1 MSGSVMGLTA
11 RKIGK
16 EYRSTSSS
24 ARGAVGRL
32 TCRGPGRSV
41 ISCRSRGMIAQRLQ
55 VRQDSEAL
63 RDRNHDQLRG
73 ATVIP
78 ARDSAESRPRRTS
91 SIRSAPKTPRP
102 EPPVVEAFFILGTIL
117 IVVGFLWSI
126 AKSWPS
132 IDPLALAALVGIGLL
147 LVVVCERL
155 GLILRELRKITT
167 LMQRAVSDADPA
179 EQRPRE

>member
-1 MSGSVMGLTA
+1 M
-11 RKIGK
+11 
-16 EYRSTSSS
+16 
-24 ARGAVGRL
+24 
-32 TCRGPGRSV
+32 
-41 ISCRSRGMIAQRLQ
+41 
-55 VRQDSEAL
+55 
-63 RDRNHDQLRG
+63 
-73 ATVIP
+73 P

-132 IDPLALAALVGIGLL
+132 LDPLALATLVGIGFL

-155 GLILRELRKITT
+155 RIVVRELRTLTT
-167 LMQRAVSDADPA
+167 LMRSAIADAQQEPPA
-179 EQRPRE
+179 